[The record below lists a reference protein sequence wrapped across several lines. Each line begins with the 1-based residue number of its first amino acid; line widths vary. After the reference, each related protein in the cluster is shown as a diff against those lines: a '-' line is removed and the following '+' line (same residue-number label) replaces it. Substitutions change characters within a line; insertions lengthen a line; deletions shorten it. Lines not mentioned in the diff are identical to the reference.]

1 MTLRPVLL
9 LLVAVSAPAVEVV
22 RRDVQFSLGSA
33 PTEFDYTIDSQGGSF
48 SGSDAFDAA
57 WQARLG
63 GRWALTS
70 PGWSVAPI
78 VGGDLVYGMGHGSGG
93 DLTLIG
99 IGAAA
104 GVAWAIDERWALDA
118 ELGLGYDYASLEVDS
133 LSGSGALFPVDLRV
147 RVLRQ
152 LDRRWSIGLEVGWSY
167 LTGSLD
173 ADGDREVE
181 WDSSGFTAG
190 LLITWR
196 LSMRPA
202 ALE

>member
-1 MTLRPVLL
+1 MSARALLVLL
-9 LLVAVSAPAVEVV
+9 AAVTAPAVEVV

-33 PTEFDYTIDSQGGSF
+33 PTDFDYTIDAPGGSF
-48 SGSDAFDAA
+48 SGSDAFDVA

-63 GRWALTS
+63 GRWALTA

-78 VGGDLVYGMGHGSGG
+78 VGGDVVYGMGHGAGG

-99 IGAAA
+99 FGATA
-104 GVAWAIDERWALDA
+104 GLAWAIDERWALDG
-118 ELGLGYDYASLEVDS
+118 EIGLGYDHASLDVDA
-133 LSGSGALFPVDLRV
+133 LSGSGALFPFDLRL
-147 RVLRQ
+147 RLSRQ
-152 LDRRWSIGLEVGWSY
+152 LDRRWSVGVEAGWSY

-173 ADGDREVE
+173 ADGGREVE
-181 WDSSGFTAG
+181 WDSSGLTVG

>member
-1 MTLRPVLL
+1 MTLRPVLV

-33 PTEFDYTIDSQGGSF
+33 PTDFDYTIDSQGGSF
-48 SGSDAFDAA
+48 SGSDAFDVA

-63 GRWALTS
+63 GRWALTA

-93 DLTLIG
+93 DLTVIG

-104 GVAWAIDERWALDA
+104 GLAWAIDERWALDA

-133 LSGSGALFPVDLRV
+133 LSGSGSLFPVDLRL
-147 RVLRQ
+147 RLLRQ
-152 LDRRWSIGLEVGWSY
+152 LDRRWSVGVEVGWSY
-167 LTGSLD
+167 ITGSFN
-173 ADGDREVE
+173 ADGNREVE